1 MAAALRTE
9 DPGARTVPYMLS
21 GGTDAKHFA
30 ELGMRCFGFAPLR
43 LPPDLDF
50 ASLFHGID
58 ERVPVDALRFG
69 ARVLDTVP
77 ANLLM
82 DLTGKAALVTGGA
95 SGIGAAAVRRL
106 AAAGAVVAIADRD
119 EAGAR
124 ALAAEVGGLALPGDV
139 SDPALLKM
147 SLDIAEDAFGRLTT
161 VLLNAGITAGQ
172 SGVENLD
179 IAGYRRIMAVNVDH
193 VVFGLTAAVP
203 ALRRAGGGH
212 IVVTASLAG
221 LVPMPGD
228 ALYTL
233 TKHAVVG
240 YVRAAA
246 PTLAAEGSGST
257 RSAPASRTPRCS
269 PQRATSSGTS
279 RCCPRRMSRTPSRP
293 SWSAGSRG
301 SAGSASPGASPRPT
315 ASAARPGRPV
325 GWLRRR
331 SLGRPLR
338 RRRQIEISGSI
349 RELRRRRSTILRTP
363 PG

>member
-1 MAAALRTE
+1 
-9 DPGARTVPYMLS
+9 
-21 GGTDAKHFA
+21 
-30 ELGMRCFGFAPLR
+30 
-43 LPPDLDF
+43 
-50 ASLFHGID
+50 
-58 ERVPVDALRFG
+58 
-69 ARVLDTVP
+69 
-77 ANLLM
+77 M
-82 DLTGKAALVTGGA
+82 DLRGKAALVTGGA

-119 EAGAR
+119 ESGAR

-147 SLDIAEDAFGRLTT
+147 SVDIAEDAFGRLTT

-246 PTLAAEGSGST
+246 PTLAAEGIRVNAVCPGFADT
-257 RSAPASRTPRCS
+257 PLLATARDQFGDFPLLSAEDVADAVEAVLE
-269 PQRATSSGTS
+269 RAE
-279 RCCPRRMSRTPSRP
+279 
-293 SWSAGSRG
+293 
-301 SAGSASPGASPRPT
+301 PGECWFCQ
-315 ASAARPGRPV
+315 PGREPAPYGFRGAPGPAGGMAPPPV
-325 GWLRRR
+325 SWADH
-331 SLGRPLR
+331 
-338 RRRQIEISGSI
+338 
-349 RELRRRRSTILRTP
+349 
-363 PG
+363 